1 MFEGERSMTKSNRL
15 LGQFEL
21 SGIPPAPRGVPQIEV
36 SFDVDANGIL
46 SISASD
52 KGTGRTQSLT
62 ITSEKGRLSDAEI
75 ERMVREAEEF
85 AEQDAQEKGNVE
97 ARNQLEA
104 YLYNLKNSIND
115 TLEGK
120 LNASDKEELSR
131 AIEDTLVWLEDNPA
145 AVKDDCNEKQKA
157 VESLANPILKKAYES
172 AAKAGDDDFMGADL
186 DGAGDHIDENEP
198 SVEEVD

>member
-1 MFEGERSMTKSNRL
+1 
-15 LGQFEL
+15 
-21 SGIPPAPRGVPQIEV
+21 
-36 SFDVDANGIL
+36 
-46 SISASD
+46 
-52 KGTGRTQSLT
+52 
-62 ITSEKGRLSDAEI
+62 
-75 ERMVREAEEF
+75 MVREAEEF

-104 YLYNLKNSIND
+104 YLYNLKSSIND

-120 LNASDKEELSR
+120 LDASDKDELSR

-157 VESLANPILKKAYES
+157 VENLANPILKKAYES
-172 AAKAGDDDFMGADL
+172 AANAGDDDFMGADL